1 MTTVN
6 MSSILR
12 NSITDELR
20 EDFRARYIETLR
32 EMVEDD
38 LLQLAFF
45 HFGKPIKSELYWI
58 EIKTKIS
65 WTNVR
70 PLKRG
75 LRAVGR
81 DDLAKDWEEFETKRN
96 LALLLDASMPKIW
109 KNSNIPRQRRFEYVE
124 AMLKLYRANYAL
136 DENTGRSFGK
146 SKGSILEEVMISL
159 KGQIESYF
167 TEPWTKKLVLLLVDA
182 GKLLSQTETRNEE
195 FPSLLPEDAMRSS
208 SEICSRMRRLE
219 EWDKFFSNVEEL
231 YNEVYCEHDHSN
243 NAIDVKKIADD
254 AIQTCFFCKRGV
266 K

>member
-1 MTTVN
+1 
-6 MSSILR
+6 MSSILQ

-20 EDFRARYIETLR
+20 EDFRARHIETIR
-32 EMVEDD
+32 EMLEDHV
-38 LLQLAFF
+38 LQLAFF
-45 HFGKPIKSELYWI
+45 HFGKPEKSELYWI

-109 KNSNIPRQRRFEYVE
+109 KNIPRQRRFEYVE
-124 AMLKLYRANYAL
+124 AMLKPYPANYAL

-146 SKGSILEEVMISL
+146 SKGSIEELMISL
-159 KGQIESYF
+159 KGQIESCF

-195 FPSLLPEDAMRSS
+195 FPSLLPEDAMRCS

-219 EWDKFFSNVEEL
+219 EWVRFLN
-231 YNEVYCEHDHSN
+231 
-243 NAIDVKKIADD
+243 
-254 AIQTCFFCKRGV
+254 G
-266 K
+266 